1 MLQIFNCSLRSF
13 RENIKE
19 KRLYMWGGGNRAELC
34 YKEWGIKENIAAIVD
49 NNEKMWNRG
58 WCVDKKI
65 VCINKEKL
73 VTDINKHGVKNC
85 VLLITSVFYAMDII
99 EELDKIDSLNE
110 LETYIASLLSEY
122 YISQDFEFTKGIQRI
137 PKKIHYCWFG
147 GKEIPDRLQE
157 YIETWRQFCPE
168 YDLIRWDESNY
179 DITKNSYMY
188 EAYCAGKYGFV
199 PDYARLDIIYNYG
212 GIYLDTDVE
221 LCRNFDALLCD
232 DSFFSVDFEECVN
245 AGSGFGAICHNP
257 IVGEMKKAYENEH
270 FINKD
275 GSLNLKPC
283 HHYQNPVLKKFGFEI
298 TQRYQK
304 IDGNVLYPCEVLS
317 PIATYSGAE
326 RITEKTHSIH
336 RAELSWISEGEREA
350 RNRFKDRI
358 GCRINKNC
366 DPLVWENENELCDI
380 WSRL

>member
-1 MLQIFNCSLRSF
+1 MLQIFNCSLKSF
-13 RENIKE
+13 KDNIKE
-19 KRLYMWGGGNRAELC
+19 KRLYMWGSGNRAELC
-34 YKEWGIKENIAAIVD
+34 YKEWGVKKNIAAIVD
-49 NNEKMWNRG
+49 NNEMTWNKG
-58 WCVDKKI
+58 WRIDDQI
-65 VCINKEKL
+65 ICINKEKL
-73 VTDINKHGVKNC
+73 IADICTYGVSNC

-99 EELDKIDSLNE
+99 EDLDSIDHLDG
-110 LETYIASLLSEY
+110 LETYVVSLLSEY
-122 YISQDFEFTKGIQRI
+122 YMPHSFEFTKGIQRI

-147 GKEIPDRLQE
+147 EKKIPDRLQG
-157 YIETWRQFCPE
+157 YIETWKQFCPD
-168 YDLIRWDESNY
+168 YDFIRWDESNY

-199 PDYARLDIIYNYG
+199 PDYARLDIVYNYG

-221 LCRNFDALLCD
+221 LCRSLDALLCD

-245 AGSGFGAICHNP
+245 AGSGFGAIRHHP
-257 IVGEMKKAYENEH
+257 IVGEMRRVYETEH

-283 HHYQNPVLKKFGFEI
+283 PHYQNPVLKKFGFEI

-336 RAELSWISEGEREA
+336 RAELSWISKSEREA
-350 RNRFKDRI
+350 RDRFRDRI
-358 GCRINKNC
+358 GCRINRNC
-366 DPLVWENENELCDI
+366 KLLENENELCDI
-380 WSRL
+380 WSGV